1 MDEQTL
7 KQQMKLLKRQHQEVM
22 RMLDRH
28 LQELEGNEDRRYAT
42 SPYPYNV
49 LEQAVSW
56 MLTSLERAVGWLVD
70 KALALLNTSRRRL

>member
-1 MDEQTL
+1 MDEQAL

-28 LQELEGNEDRRYAT
+28 LQELEGNVGHRYAA
-42 SPYPYNV
+42 SPFPFNV

-56 MLTSLERAVGWLVD
+56 MITALEHTVGWLVD
-70 KALALLNTSRRRL
+70 KTLALLSRPQRL